1 MATITSLG
9 VGSGLDLGSIVSGL
23 MSVEKQPLTA
33 LKAKQATVESRI
45 SALGTVKN
53 GLASL
58 QNAADNLTLDATQ
71 TLADKFSTFTAK
83 SADETIATATAKSG
97 AAATTY
103 TLSNI
108 ILASAEQVRKTETA
122 LGIPTGTGS
131 GKLSIKVGSGDS
143 VDVNVNNGSSLT
155 DIAKAINSSKAGVT
169 ASVIND
175 GSAKHLV
182 ITAKESGAGNTIS
195 ITGTTGWEGFNLRP
209 ASASTNTNS
218 WVSQQSASSA
228 TVDVNGL
235 TITSPSNTIS
245 DAVSGLTINLLKAST
260 AGTSI
265 TVTQDNKTSITAALN
280 AFITAYN
287 SATSS
292 MKTLG
297 AYNATTKVAG
307 ALQGDAVLRS
317 AQAQVSRLI
326 TAKYGNGDVQTLSDL
341 GVMLQKDGTLKLEK
355 STKLDDALA
364 KNFAAV
370 GEMVTALGKGFKTG
384 LNTLIDSTGSL
395 TSATESANRLVKELQ
410 KRQDV
415 MQDRLDTIEARYVKQ
430 FSSLDT
436 MIAGFNQ
443 TSSSLASMLSAL
455 EVNNSNK

>member
-9 VGSGLDLGSIVSGL
+9 VGSGLDLSSIVSGL
-23 MSVEKQPLTA
+23 MAVEKQPLTA
-33 LKAKQATVESRI
+33 LKSKQTSLESRI
-45 SALGTVKN
+45 SALGMVKS

-58 QNAADNLTLDATQ
+58 QTAAGNLIPGTTQ
-71 TLADKFSTFTAK
+71 SLADKFSTFTAK
-83 SADETIATATAKSG
+83 SVDETIATATARSG
-97 AAATTY
+97 VAATKYALTNI
-103 TLSNI
+103 TL
-108 ILASAEQVRKTETA
+108 AGAEQVRKTEA
-122 LGIPTGTGS
+122 GLGIPTGTGS
-131 GKLSIKVGSGDS
+131 GTLTIKVGSGDS
-143 VDVNVNNGSSLT
+143 VDVSVNNGSSLT

-175 GSAKHLV
+175 GTAKHLV
-182 ITAKESGAGNTIS
+182 ITAKESGASNTIS
-195 ITGTTGWEGFNLRP
+195 ITGSAGWGGFNFRP
-209 ASASTNTNS
+209 SSASADTNG
-218 WVSQQSASSA
+218 WVSQQSATSA

-245 DAVSGLTINLLKAST
+245 DAVSGLTINLLKASA

-265 TVTQDNKTSITAALN
+265 NVTQDNTTSIAAALN
-280 AFITAYN
+280 AFVTAYN
-287 SATSS
+287 TTATS

-317 AQAQVSRLI
+317 AQAQVSRLV
-326 TAKYGNGDVQTLSDL
+326 TAKYGTGDLQTLTDL
-341 GVMLQKDGTLKLEK
+341 GISLQKDGTLKLD
-355 STKLDDALA
+355 STKLNKAIEKD
-364 KNFAAV
+364 FAAV
-370 GEMVTALGKGFKTG
+370 SEMVAAVGTGFKTG
-384 LNTLIDSTGSL
+384 LNNLIDSSGSV

-410 KRQDV
+410 KRQEA
-415 MQDRLDTIEARYVKQ
+415 MQDRLNKIEERYVKQ
-430 FSSLDT
+430 FSALDT